1 MTKHAYVLRGLP
13 GSGKTTAARSR
24 WYDEAAGAWRPGVV
38 YCSADDSF
46 TGPDGVY
53 RWSADRRV
61 EAHAYCLKRFAEAVF
76 SGAETVIVDN
86 TNIRLWEVSKY
97 HDLAF
102 AFGYNVEV
110 IEFVAPPPVALA
122 RNVHNVRLEDHARMA
137 RTMEIPLP
145 FWRVTPVYT
154 G

>member
-1 MTKHAYVLRGLP
+1 M
-13 GSGKTTAARSR
+13 
-24 WYDEAAGAWRPGVV
+24 
-38 YCSADDSF
+38 
-46 TGPDGVY
+46 Y
-53 RWSADRRV
+53 RWSAERRQ
-61 EAHAYCLKRFAEAVF
+61 EGHAYCLRRFAEAVF
-76 SGAETVIVDN
+76 RGEPTVIADN

-102 AFGYNVEV
+102 AFGYEVEV

-137 RTMEIPLP
+137 RMMEIPLP